1 MRKANGTVGKLT
13 DSQFSIIRDYIDEL
27 IIRKFL
33 NHENIGIKV
42 KAGDKFFQDGQLI
55 EASADMIYNLSD
67 DDGLASFKYYMENT
81 VIPMLKNGYT
91 ISSNGLRVSTPI
103 LSRNEFLNKLI
114 VTDKNLH

>member
-1 MRKANGTVGKLT
+1 MKKANGTVGKLT
-13 DSQFSIIRDYIDEL
+13 DSQFGIIRDYIDEL

-55 EASADMIYNLSD
+55 EASTDMIYNLSD

-81 VIPMLKNGYT
+81 VIPMLYH
-91 ISSNGLRVSTPI
+91 LM
-103 LSRNEFLNKLI
+103 
-114 VTDKNLH
+114 D